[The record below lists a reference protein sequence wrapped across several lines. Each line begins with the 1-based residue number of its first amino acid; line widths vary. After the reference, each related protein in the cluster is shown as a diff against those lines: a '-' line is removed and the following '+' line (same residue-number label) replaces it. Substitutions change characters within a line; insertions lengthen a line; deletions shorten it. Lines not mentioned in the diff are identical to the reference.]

1 MSRERLTAGAATPFV
16 LSATPAATAAYGD
29 GHYLVPDTNVFLHC
43 MDAVEHRAA
52 FHDVVVLQTV
62 LEELR
67 HRSLPLYGR
76 LRALAAAGAGGA
88 KRFYV
93 FHNEFR
99 RDTHVRRRPGES
111 SNDRND
117 RAVRAACAW
126 YRAHLAAAT
135 AAAAARC
142 PAVVML
148 SDDRDNLRRA
158 RAEGIACSNGTV
170 PRPSTSAAVRADNA
184 QSRNM
189 SRACRTPTSCS
200 T

>member
-1 MSRERLTAGAATPFV
+1 M
-16 LSATPAATAAYGD
+16 LSATPAATSAYGN

-76 LRALAAAGAGGA
+76 LRALVAGGAGGA

-111 SNDRND
+111 ANDRND

-126 YRAHLAAAT
+126 YSAHLAQAAQ
-135 AAAAARC
+135 AARC
-142 PAVVML
+142 PTVVML

-158 RAEGIACSNGTV
+158 RAEAIPCSSGCAH
-170 PRPSTSAAVRADNA
+170 PPIHPHLFSALTGPGRV

-189 SRACRTPTSCS
+189 LPACQMLTSCS